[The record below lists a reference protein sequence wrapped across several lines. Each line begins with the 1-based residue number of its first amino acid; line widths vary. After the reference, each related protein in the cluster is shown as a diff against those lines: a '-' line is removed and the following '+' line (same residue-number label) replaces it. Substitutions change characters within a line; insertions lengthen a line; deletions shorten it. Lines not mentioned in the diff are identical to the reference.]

1 MAKKFDLLWRLLDI
15 PSGAI
20 LGVMSGSFIIMA
32 WVSFFWPQFSI
43 PEGFLGLYMT
53 AVTGVTITKVTSTT
67 TRVENKKE
75 APSETID
82 NPDA

>member
-20 LGVMSGSFIIMA
+20 LGVMSGSFIVMA
-32 WVSFFWPQFSI
+32 WVSFFWPRFTI

-53 AVTGVTITKVTSTT
+53 AVTGVTVTKVTTT
-67 TRVENKKE
+67 KISKKE
-75 APSETID
+75 ESSAKAD